1 MAKTYYTFRIR
12 LANHELVRVEK
23 WDERHQSKG
32 EPSRPFRYK
41 EKLEQINTLLQPVL
55 TNELNNSQQVRK
67 LGEALFEAIF
77 DDVLRQ
83 EFLNFYQEA
92 VRDKKQLLRIE
103 LDVDEQMMPEVAALP
118 WEFMCFPAS
127 ANLGDRWLGT
137 DPNIVFSRRR
147 ALWHSADPIQLENTE
162 KLRIA
167 LAISA
172 PKDLGTVK
180 YEEVQEILSSLANNQ
195 PNLIELLPIVNPATP
210 NAIDRLLEQKPHI
223 FHFIGHGQMQN
234 QVGEDVGQIALIKK
248 VFNTASW
255 LDAGSF
261 SELFNRWS
269 PGVVLLQACE
279 SGMLSAS
286 KAFAGTASKIVQM
299 NIPVVVAMQYEV
311 SNITASEFVYE
322 FYERL
327 AKGEPVDLAAQ
338 NGRRTIALNTQYRK
352 RDFATPVIFMR
363 VQDGY
368 LFKREQG
375 SNSRKN
381 LEEFPT
387 QSQFTSQQQKLPILS
402 TPRQGIEGLEKSQNT
417 KLMIPSIPG
426 VQAFEFTTVTIDAQG
441 KEISSCQNQT
451 SFLIEDLGNGVIL
464 EMVVI
469 PGGEF
474 LMGSSE
480 ESRGNLYTNE
490 RPQHSVTV
498 KPFMI
503 SKTPIIQAEWR
514 EIACLAEVHQKL
526 KLRPSKLGG
535 KNHPVTQVSWYEAI
549 EFCNRLSQK
558 TGHEYRLPS
567 EAEWEYACRAGTTTP
582 FHFGETITSNL
593 ANYDGRYLCNSEPK
607 GIYREKTNSVDSF
620 QVANAFGLF
629 DMHGNVWEWC
639 LDRWHESYD
648 GAPTN
653 GHEWL
658 DCSQNQTRVIRGGSW
673 RNEPLRCRSATRWL
687 NNTNKLSQNIG
698 FRIVRSL

>member
-1 MAKTYYTFRIR
+1 VAKTYYTFRIR
-12 LANHELVRVEK
+12 LANDQLVRVEK
-23 WDERHQSKG
+23 WNDRPELRG

-41 EKLEQINTLLQPVL
+41 EKLELITPLLQPVL
-55 TNELNNSQQVRK
+55 SNELNNSQQARK

-77 DDVLRQ
+77 DEVLCQ

-103 LDVDEQMMPEVAALP
+103 LDVDEQTIPEVAVLP
-118 WEFMCFPAS
+118 WEFMCLPAA

-147 ALWHSADPIQLENTE
+147 ALWDYAPPIQLEKGE

-172 PKDLGTVK
+172 PKDLGIVK
-180 YEEVQEILSSLANNQ
+180 YEEVQEALENLAKDQ
-195 PNLIELLPIVNPATP
+195 AERIELLPIVNPATP
-210 NAIDRLLEQKPHI
+210 SAIDRLLEQKPHI

-234 QVGEDVGQIALIKK
+234 EAGEEGGQIALMQK
-248 VFNTASW
+248 VFNTALW
-255 LDAGSF
+255 RDAGSF

-269 PGVVLLQACE
+269 PGVVVLQACE

-286 KAFAGTASKIVQM
+286 KAFAGVASKIVQM

-311 SNITASEFVYE
+311 SNITASQFAYE

-327 AKGEPVDLAAQ
+327 AKGEPVDIAAQ
-338 NGRRTIALNTQYRK
+338 NGRRAIALNTHYRK

-368 LFKREQG
+368 LFKRDEK
-375 SNSRKN
+375 SNNSN
-381 LEEFPT
+381 NIEEFPT
-387 QSQFTSQQQKLPILS
+387 QLQFTRQQQKLPIIS
-402 TPRQGIEGLEKSQNT
+402 TPRQGIGGLEEQHNT
-417 KLMIPSIPG
+417 KFIIPSIPG
-426 VQAFEFTTVTIDAQG
+426 TKAFDFVTVTIDAQG
-441 KEISSCQNQT
+441 EEISSYQKQT
-451 SFLIEDLGNGVIL
+451 KCLIEDLGNEVML

-469 PGGEF
+469 PGGDF
-474 LMGSSE
+474 LMGSL
-480 ESRGNLYTNE
+480 ESKDKRYTNE
-490 RPQHSVTV
+490 IPQHSVKV
-498 KPFMI
+498 KPFLM
-503 SKTPIIQAEWR
+503 SKTPITQAQWR
-514 EIACLAEVHQKL
+514 EIACLKKVHQNL
-526 KLRPSKLGG
+526 KLRPPKLGG
-535 KNHPVTQVSWYEAI
+535 KKHPVTNVSWYDAI
-549 EFCNRLSQK
+549 EFCDRLSQK

-582 FHFGETITSNL
+582 FHFGETITTKL
-593 ANYDGRYLCNSEPK
+593 ANYDGRYFWSSEPQ
-607 GIYREKTNSVDSF
+607 GIYREKANSVDSF
-620 QVANAFGLF
+620 QVANSFGLF

-639 LDRWHESYD
+639 LDSWHESYD

-653 GHEWL
+653 GDGWL
-658 DCSQNQTRVIRGGSW
+658 DGSENQTHVIRGGSW
-673 RNEPLRCRSATRWL
+673 RNEPLRCRSASRWY
-687 NNTNKLSQNIG
+687 NNTNKPSQNIG

>member
-1 MAKTYYTFRIR
+1 VAKTYYTFRIR
-12 LANHELVRVEK
+12 LANDQLVRVEK
-23 WDERHQSKG
+23 WNDRPELRG

-41 EKLEQINTLLQPVL
+41 EKLEQITPLLQPVL
-55 TNELNNSQQVRK
+55 SNELNNSQQARK

-77 DDVLRQ
+77 DEVLCQ

-103 LDVDEQMMPEVAALP
+103 LDVDEQTIPEVAVLP
-118 WEFMCFPAS
+118 WEFMCLPAA

-147 ALWHSADPIQLENTE
+147 ALWDYAPPIQLEKGE

-172 PKDLGTVK
+172 PKDLGIVK
-180 YEEVQEILSSLANNQ
+180 YEEVQEALENLAKEQ
-195 PNLIELLPIVNPATP
+195 AERIEVLPIVNPATP
-210 NAIDRLLEQKPHI
+210 SAIDRLLEQKPHI

-234 QVGEDVGQIALIKK
+234 EAGEEGGQIALMQK
-248 VFNTASW
+248 VFNTALW
-255 LDAGSF
+255 RDAGSF

-269 PGVVLLQACE
+269 PGVVVLQACE

-286 KAFAGTASKIVQM
+286 KAFAGVASKIVQM

-311 SNITASEFVYE
+311 SNITASQFAYE

-327 AKGEPVDLAAQ
+327 AKGEPVDIAAQ
-338 NGRRTIALNTQYRK
+338 NGRRAIALNTHYRK

-368 LFKREQG
+368 LFKRDEK
-375 SNSRKN
+375 SNNSN
-381 LEEFPT
+381 NIEEFPT
-387 QSQFTSQQQKLPILS
+387 QLQSTRQQQKLPIIS
-402 TPRQGIEGLEKSQNT
+402 TPKQGREGFEEQQNT
-417 KLMIPSIPG
+417 NLIIPSIPG
-426 VQAFEFTTVTIDAQG
+426 TQPFKFITMTIDAQG
-441 KEISSCQNQT
+441 EKISSYQKQT
-451 SFLIEDLGNGVIL
+451 QCLTEDLGKGVML

-480 ESRGNLYTNE
+480 SEGKRYTNE

-498 KPFMI
+498 KPFLM
-503 SKTPIIQAEWR
+503 SNTPITQAQWR
-514 EIACLAEVHQKL
+514 EIACLAKVNQKL
-526 KLRPSKLGG
+526 TLRPSNVGG
-535 KNHPVTQVSWYEAI
+535 KKHPVTKVSWYDAI
-549 EFCNRLSQK
+549 EFCDRLSQNK
-558 TGHEYRLPS
+558 GHEYRLPS

-582 FHFGETITSNL
+582 FHFGETITSKL
-593 ANYDGRYLCNSEPK
+593 ANYNGGHLYASEPK
-607 GIYREKTNSVDSF
+607 EIYREQTTPMGSF
-620 QVANAFGLF
+620 QFANSFGLF

-639 LDRWHESYD
+639 LDNWHQNYNN
-648 GAPTN
+648 APSN
-653 GHEWL
+653 GDAWL
-658 DCSQNQTRVIRGGSW
+658 DSSENQTRVMRGGSW
-673 RNEPLRCRSATRWL
+673 LNAPSMCRSSYRQY
-687 NNTNKLSQNIG
+687 TNASEILDNVC

>member
-1 MAKTYYTFRIR
+1 VAKTYYTFRIR
-12 LANHELVRVEK
+12 LANDQLVRVEK
-23 WDERHQSKG
+23 WNDRPELRG

-41 EKLEQINTLLQPVL
+41 EKLEQITPLLQPVL
-55 TNELNNSQQVRK
+55 SNELNNSQQARK

-77 DDVLRQ
+77 DEVLCQ

-103 LDVDEQMMPEVAALP
+103 LDVDEQTIPEVAVLP
-118 WEFMCFPAS
+118 WEFMCLPAA

-147 ALWHSADPIQLENTE
+147 ALWDYAPPIQLEKGE

-172 PKDLGTVK
+172 PKDLGIVK
-180 YEEVQEILSSLANNQ
+180 YEEVQEALENLAKDQ
-195 PNLIELLPIVNPATP
+195 AERIELLPIVNPATP
-210 NAIDRLLEQKPHI
+210 SAIDRLLEQKPHI

-234 QVGEDVGQIALIKK
+234 EAGEEGGQIALMQK
-248 VFNTASW
+248 VFNTALW
-255 LDAGSF
+255 RDAGFF

-269 PGVVLLQACE
+269 PGVVVLQACE

-286 KAFAGTASKIVQM
+286 KAFAGVASKIVQM

-311 SNITASEFVYE
+311 SNITASQFAYE

-327 AKGEPVDLAAQ
+327 AKGEPVDIAAQ
-338 NGRRTIALNTQYRK
+338 NGRRAIALNTHYRK

-368 LFKREQG
+368 LFKRDEK
-375 SNSRKN
+375 SNNSNN

-387 QSQFTSQQQKLPILS
+387 QLQFTRQQQKLPILS
-402 TPRQGIEGLEKSQNT
+402 TPRQGIEGLEKQQNT
-417 KLMIPSIPG
+417 KLIIPSIPG
-426 VQAFEFTTVTIDAQG
+426 TQAFEFITVTIDAQG
-441 KEISSCQNQT
+441 EKISRYSKQNQC
-451 SFLIEDLGNGVIL
+451 LIEDLGKGVML
-464 EMVVI
+464 EMIVI

-480 ESRGNLYTNE
+480 AEGKRYTNE
-490 RPQHSVTV
+490 RPQHLVKV
-498 KPFMI
+498 KPFLM
-503 SKTPIIQAEWR
+503 SKTPITQAQWR
-514 EIACLAEVHQKL
+514 EVACLEEVYHNL
-526 KLRPSKLGG
+526 KLRPSNSGG
-535 KNHPVTQVSWYEAI
+535 KNHPVTKVSWYDAI
-549 EFCNRLSQK
+549 EFCARLSQN

-593 ANYDGRYLCNSEPK
+593 ANYNGGSPYASEPTTTPV
-607 GIYREKTNSVDSF
+607 GSFHFANS
-620 QVANAFGLF
+620 FGLF

-639 LDRWHESYD
+639 LDNWHQNYNN
-648 GAPTN
+648 APSN
-653 GHEWL
+653 GDAWL
-658 DCSQNQTRVIRGGSW
+658 DSSENQNRVMRGASW
-673 RNEPLRCRSATRWL
+673 RNEPSMCRSSYRQHINASEIF
-687 NNTNKLSQNIG
+687 TNVG

>member
-1 MAKTYYTFRIR
+1 VAKTYYTFRIR

-103 LDVDEQMMPEVAALP
+103 IDVDEQTMPEVAALP

-127 ANLGDRWLGT
+127 AHLGDRWLGT

-147 ALWHSADPIQLENTE
+147 ALWHSADPIQLENSE

-172 PKDLGTVK
+172 PKDLGPVK
-180 YEEVQEILSSLANNQ
+180 YEEVQEILSSLAKNQ
-195 PNLIELLPIVNPATP
+195 PELIELLPIVNLATP
-210 NAIDRLLEQKPHI
+210 TAIDRLLEQKPHI

-234 QVGEDVGQIALIKK
+234 QVGEDVGQIALTQK
-248 VFNTASW
+248 VFNTALW

-311 SNITASEFVYE
+311 SNITASEFVEE

-338 NGRRTIALNTQYRK
+338 NGRRTIALNTEYRK

-375 SNSRKN
+375 SDSIKN

-387 QSQFTSQQQKLPILS
+387 KSQFTRQQQKLPILS
-402 TPRQGIEGLEKSQNT
+402 TPRQGIEGLEKLQNS
-417 KLMIPSIPG
+417 KLILPSISG
-426 VQAFEFTTVTIDAQG
+426 TQDFEFTTVTIDAQG
-441 KEISSCQNQT
+441 KEISSCQNLT
-451 SFLIEDLGNGVIL
+451 TFLIEDLGNGVIL

-480 ESRGNLYTNE
+480 SEGKRYINA
-490 RPQHSVTV
+490 RPQHLVTV
-498 KPFMI
+498 KPFLI
-503 SKTPIIQAEWR
+503 SKTPITKAQWR
-514 EIACLAEVHQKL
+514 EIACLAEVNRKL
-526 KLRPSKLGG
+526 KLCPSNLGG
-535 KNHPVTQVSWYEAI
+535 KNHPVTKVSWYDAV
-549 EFCNRLSQK
+549 EFCARLSQK
-558 TGHEYRLPS
+558 IGHEYRLPS

-593 ANYDGRYLCNSEPK
+593 ANYNGGSLYASEPK
-607 GIYREKTNSVDSF
+607 GIYLGKTTPVGYF
-620 QVANAFGLF
+620 KIANNFGLF
-629 DMHGNVWEWC
+629 ELHGNVWEWC
-639 LDRWHESYD
+639 LDPWHENYD
-648 GAPTN
+648 RAPTT
-653 GHEWL
+653 GDAWL
-658 DCSQNQTRVIRGGSW
+658 DISENQTRVMRGGSYL
-673 RNEPLRCRSATRWL
+673 NDPLVCRSSSRFYQKANETF
-687 NNTNKLSQNIG
+687 KHIG
-698 FRIVRSL
+698 FRIICTL